1 MNLPTI
7 DPIIFEIGPIALRWY
22 GLMYLLGFITAWV
35 LGNYRATRP
44 NSGWTKDQVADFL
57 FYAFIGV
64 IIGGRIGYVLFY
76 GLEWWKQDFWYLFK
90 IWEGGMSFH
99 GGMLGVAGGAWYF
112 ARKSKKSF
120 FEVTDFIIPLVP
132 LGLMFGRI
140 GNFINGELWGREA
153 SADFFLG
160 MRFPGDQLG
169 LLRHP
174 SQLYEALFEGLVL
187 FIILWFYS
195 AKPRPRM
202 AVSGLFLLGY
212 GVARFSIEFF
222 REPDAHLGEIISWL
236 TMGQVLSAPMIV
248 AGLILMVMA
257 YSKPKKQA

>member
-1 MNLPTI
+1 MNLPNI

-22 GLMYLLGFITAWV
+22 GLMYLLGFIAAWM
-35 LGNYRATRP
+35 LGNYRASRP

-64 IIGGRIGYVLFY
+64 IIGGRVGYVVFY
-76 GLEWWKQDFWYLFK
+76 GFEWWKQDFWYLFK
-90 IWEGGMSFH
+90 IWEGGMAFH

-120 FEVTDFIIPLVP
+120 FEVTDFVIPLVP

-153 SADFFLG
+153 SADFFLA

-174 SQLYEALFEGLVL
+174 SQLYEALFEGLIL
-187 FIILWFYS
+187 FIVLWLYS

-212 GVARFSIEFF
+212 GTARFCIEFF

-248 AGLILMVMA
+248 AGVILLVMA
-257 YSKPKKQA
+257 YSKKAKQA